1 MDRAFTNVEFTGPAA
16 RLDQC
21 PQDGLGEVVLAGRSN
36 VGKSSLVNALAGQK
50 ALARVSQSPGK
61 TQMVLYFRVNGEFY
75 ITDLP
80 GYGYTSSRQAKA
92 SFSKLIDS
100 YFQIDRP
107 IKLVLHIM
115 DIRHKP
121 SQDDIIMQQFLA
133 SQNYIS
139 AIVLNKADKLSK
151 LQARK
156 QADMILSILQ
166 PEPET
171 ACFVISNSK
180 RVGIFELGEYINNVM
195 VGPSDAESVNE

>member
-1 MDRAFTNVEFTGPAA
+1 MDRVFTNVEYTGPAA

-21 PQDGLGEVVLAGRSN
+21 PQDGLAEVVLAGRSN

-61 TQMVLYFRVNGEFY
+61 TQMVLYFRVNNKFY

-80 GYGYTSSRQAKA
+80 GYGYTASRQAKA
-92 SFSKLIDS
+92 SFSHLIDS

-107 IKLVLHIM
+107 IKLVLHLM

-133 SQNYIS
+133 AQDYKH

-151 LQARK
+151 QQARK
-156 QADMILSILQ
+156 QTEMILSILK
-166 PEPET
+166 PEPDT

-180 RVGIFELGEYINNVM
+180 RAGLDELGAYI
-195 VGPSDAESVNE
+195 ESMMIEQRSEDELA

>member
-1 MDRAFTNVEFTGPAA
+1 MDKVFPNIEFTGPAA

-21 PQDGLGEVVLAGRSN
+21 PKDGLGEVVLAGRSN

-50 ALARVSQSPGK
+50 SLARVSQSPGK
-61 TQMVLYFRVNGEFY
+61 TQMVLYFRVNKAFY

-80 GYGYTSSRQAKA
+80 GYGYTASRKAKA
-92 SFSKLIDS
+92 SFSQLIDG

-121 SQDDIIMQQFLA
+121 SKDDHIMQAFLA
-133 SQNYIS
+133 SQAYPH

-151 LQARK
+151 QQTRK
-156 QADMILSILQ
+156 QIQVILNELNLDPS
-166 PEPET
+166 T
-171 ACFVISNSK
+171 AVFVISNTK
-180 RVGIFELGEYINNVM
+180 REGLKELGTYIEEVM
-195 VGPSDAESVNE
+195 L